1 MIILSIAFIATEFER
16 RTNSMQYLIFEKA
29 NSAYIQTKVQ
39 PFESLWDAREWI
51 KDKCLN
57 SSYKLSDFRIFTEYE
72 VVD

>member
-1 MIILSIAFIATEFER
+1 ME
-16 RTNSMQYLIFEKA
+16 YLIFEKT

-72 VVD
+72 VMD